1 MMKIKFII
9 FIHKFYYTLT
19 LIILLSLISLLSQ
32 SINKSNI
39 KMDIGNIR
47 SLYHASNL
55 SANNYGVEG
64 YFVEKKYLDIN
75 QLKQ

>member
-1 MMKIKFII
+1 
-9 FIHKFYYTLT
+9 
-19 LIILLSLISLLSQ
+19 
-32 SINKSNI
+32 
-39 KMDIGNIR
+39 MDIGNIR
-47 SLYHASNL
+47 SLYQASNL